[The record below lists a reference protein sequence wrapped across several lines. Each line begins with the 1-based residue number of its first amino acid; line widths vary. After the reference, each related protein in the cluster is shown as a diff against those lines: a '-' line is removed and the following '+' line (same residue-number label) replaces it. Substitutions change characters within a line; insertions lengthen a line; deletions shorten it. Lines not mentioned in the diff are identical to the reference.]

1 MVSCKGCRPLPMGSN
16 CAGYGRPFYA
26 LEDETVKIA
35 LASAPVRTRDVEY
48 NLSAMLQAIRQC
60 GGQADLVLFGES
72 VLQGFDCL
80 SWDYETDLRIAVSR
94 EDSRMMRIRDAARHS
109 QIAVS
114 FGYIERA
121 GDALFSSQ
129 LVIDASGPVIHNFH
143 RVSVGWKEYWHTDGH
158 YQEGANFEAF
168 SYLGKRLAI
177 ALCGDLW
184 TEGRPQ
190 EMRRLRADAV
200 LWPVW
205 CDYNARRWNESVKYD
220 YARQAALCG
229 DCVVYVNPFC
239 VDSEGM
245 DIASGGAACFRRGEI
260 VREAPAGKSGV
271 LLVEV

>member
-1 MVSCKGCRPLPMGSN
+1 M
-16 CAGYGRPFYA
+16 
-26 LEDETVKIA
+26 KIA
-35 LASAPVRTRDVEY
+35 LASAPVRPGDVEY
-48 NLSAMLQAIRQC
+48 NLSVMLQAIRQC

-80 SWDYETDLRIAVSR
+80 SWDYETDRRVAVSR
-94 EDSRMMRIRDAARHS
+94 EDARVARIRDAARDS

-114 FGYIERA
+114 FGYIEKE

-129 LVIDASGPVIHNFH
+129 LVIDAMGAIIHNFH
-143 RVSVGWKEYWHTDGH
+143 RVSVGWKEYWHTDAH
-158 YQEGANFEAF
+158 YLEGANFQAF

-184 TEGRPQ
+184 TEGRPR
-190 EMRRLRADAV
+190 EMRDLRVDAV

-205 CDYNARRWNESVKYD
+205 CDYNAQKWNESVKYE

-229 DCVVYVNPFC
+229 DCVLYVNPFC
-239 VDSEGM
+239 VDLN
-245 DIASGGAACFRRGEI
+245 ASDVATGGAACFQRGEI
-260 VREAPAGKSGV
+260 TREAPAGESGV